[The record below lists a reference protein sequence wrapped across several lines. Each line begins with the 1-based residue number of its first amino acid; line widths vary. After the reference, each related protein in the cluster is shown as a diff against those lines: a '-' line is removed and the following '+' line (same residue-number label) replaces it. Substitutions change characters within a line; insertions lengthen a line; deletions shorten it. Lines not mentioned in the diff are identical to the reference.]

1 MTHHGNPHTIES
13 ALRDLEGGNARF
25 VAGRPTYPRGDV
37 LTRSRL
43 DAHGQTPLAAVLACS
58 DSRAPVELLFDQG
71 FGDVFVIRA
80 AGQVA
85 GVDQIG
91 SLEYAVVHL
100 GVPLILVLGHTKCG
114 AVTAALAKAQEP
126 GALGQLLTHFDPVV
140 KEVEDLPEDQRL
152 NAAIEKAV
160 DHIRQELRAKSS
172 VLAQVEKEGRVK
184 IAGAVYHLESGRVEF
199 RP

>member
-1 MTHHGNPHTIES
+1 MSHHSNPHTIES
-13 ALRDLEGGNARF
+13 ALKNLEDGNARF
-25 VAGRPTYPRGDV
+25 VAGRPAHPHGDV
-37 LTRSRL
+37 STRSRL
-43 DAHGQTPLAAVLACS
+43 DVHGQTPLAAVLACS

-91 SLEYAVVHL
+91 SLEYAVAHL

-126 GALGQLLTHFDPVV
+126 GALGQLLSRLDAVV
-140 KEVEDLPEDQRL
+140 KEVENLPDDQRL
-152 NAAIEKAV
+152 NVAVEKAV
-160 DHIRQELRAKSS
+160 DHIQKELREKSA
-172 VLAQVEKEGRVK
+172 VLALAEKEGRLK